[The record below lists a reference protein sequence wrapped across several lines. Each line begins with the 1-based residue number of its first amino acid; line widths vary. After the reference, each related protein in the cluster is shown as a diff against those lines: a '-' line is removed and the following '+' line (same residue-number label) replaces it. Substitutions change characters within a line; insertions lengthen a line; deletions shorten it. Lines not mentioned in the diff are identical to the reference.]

1 MEEKNFACGRTLP
14 HPPHAYEYNRAGG
27 SCRGRFTAS
36 TISDDALDELYDVI
50 DRYEGRDQ

>member
-1 MEEKNFACGRTLP
+1 MDEKNFACGRTLP
-14 HPPHAYEYNRAGG
+14 HAPHAYEYNRAGG